1 MKPAAPV
8 ISQKGFGVE
17 FDFIALLL
25 AEIGFVVIRLA
36 GHYTDSG
43 MKLDEVSVLIV
54 EDVLAM
60 QLKIKDLCR
69 EIGFRQISTSA
80 NGEEARLVLSM
91 DDVHLILADWYTEP
105 VSGLDLLKEV
115 RADAKL
121 SGCAFIMVT
130 AENTR
135 EKVMEAL
142 KFGVDDY
149 LLKPLSASQLQSK
162 VMSVLMKRKV
172 IE

>member
-1 MKPAAPV
+1 
-8 ISQKGFGVE
+8 
-17 FDFIALLL
+17 
-25 AEIGFVVIRLA
+25 
-36 GHYTDSG
+36 
-43 MKLDEVSVLIV
+43 
-54 EDVLAM
+54 M